1 MSKRRIQVRRQS
13 RFQGSLLRIFAATA
27 ILFLATG
34 VRHAG
39 AETNL
44 VTAIQDV
51 AKRNI
56 PAVVHVEVT
65 EKQQFLN
72 PLLPFAD
79 DPLFRHFFSI
89 PKNQKPM
96 EREVKGLGSGILM
109 DEKGFI
115 LTNSHVVS
123 GATKINV
130 VLSDG
135 RRYSGDSV
143 KVIGTDSKTD
153 LGVIRLIDGQSFP
166 FAKFGDSDKVEIGQW
181 VVAIGHPQGLDQ
193 TVTQG
198 IISAMHRRGIAD
210 PSSYQDFLQ
219 TDAAI
224 NPGNSGGP
232 LLNLTGEVIGV
243 NAAIVSQS
251 GGFEGIGFAIPS
263 NMALHVAKAIISK
276 GKVERGWL
284 GLTIQDITPELAHSF
299 NLPNT
304 RGVLVA
310 NVFRDGPADRAG
322 IRKGDVIVRYEGKEI
337 LDAADFRNQVA
348 TAPISQ
354 RVTLTVIRDG
364 KTMEIPISIGSD
376 QEQERALLESIRDR
390 FGVTVRALNEKDA
403 KRAHLSQGKGVIVAR
418 VDPRGAF
425 AKARL
430 EAGDIILQVGDERIE
445 NLEQFA
451 TLLGS
456 VPAHKK
462 ISLGVVDHRTG
473 KTAIIQVTAP

>member
-1 MSKRRIQVRRQS
+1 VKRQLLFHCARR
-13 RFQGSLLRIFAATA
+13 RVFAATV
-27 ILFLATG
+27 IFLFAAGGL
-34 VRHAG
+34 VVNAG

-51 AKRNI
+51 ARKNI

-65 EKQQFLN
+65 EKQQFVN

-79 DPLFRHFFSI
+79 DPFFRHFFSI

-109 DEKGFI
+109 DEKGYI
-115 LTNSHVVS
+115 LTNSHVIG

-135 RRYSGDSV
+135 RRYSEDTV

-153 LGVIRLIDGQSFP
+153 LGVIRIIDGQSFP

-232 LLNLTGEVIGV
+232 LLNLNGEVIGV

-263 NMALHVAKAIISK
+263 NMALHVAKEIISK

-284 GLTIQDITPELAHSF
+284 GLTIQDITPELARSF
-299 NLPNT
+299 NSPNT

-322 IRKGDVIVRYEGKEI
+322 IKRGDVIVQYERKEI
-337 LDAADFRNQVA
+337 LDSADFRNQVA

-354 RVTLTVIRDG
+354 KVTLTFIRDG
-364 KTMEIPISIGSD
+364 KRLEIQVSTGSD
-376 QEQERALLESIRDR
+376 QEQERALLESIKDR
-390 FGVTVRALNEKDA
+390 FGVTVKALTEKDA
-403 KRAHLSQGKGVIVAR
+403 KRAHLPSAKGVIVTQVA
-418 VDPRGAF
+418 PKGPF
-425 AKARL
+425 AKGRM
-430 EAGDIILQVGDERIE
+430 EPGDIILQVGDERIE
-445 NLEQFA
+445 SLEQFA
-451 TLLGS
+451 TILGTAPS
-456 VPAHKK
+456 HKK
-462 ISLGVVDHRTG
+462 INLGVVDHRAG
-473 KTAIIQVTAP
+473 KAAIVQIVAP